1 MEGRRDE
8 RTVSIRASCRPL
20 LERRQRA
27 GPGFGS
33 VAWVLV
39 VVIYPE
45 QWLSVVG
52 RCTASGCG
60 FGLALARGAPPFLGR
75 GLAAEADDGVV
86 VVAVGLRSVTAS
98 GVVGVTVG
106 VFLGCPGPA
115 VAVAP
120 ERHLSTRRKPLLGSP
135 ALAVIS
141 CSVAGAGGRSRSVS
155 AERTGRSTSTP
166 RLARVAA
173 ASSRHYA
180 DRSTQR
186 RTGSSRDRSC
196 LGVTADLAGT
206 DRVQRDEFGSVDE
219 SHVQKPMQTGRR
231 SP

>member
-75 GLAAEADDGVV
+75 GLADEADDGVV

-120 ERHLSTRRKPLLGSP
+120 ERHPVDAAENAAGLSSLGGRLLLGSW
-135 ALAVIS
+135 
-141 CSVAGAGGRSRSVS
+141 GRRAI
-155 AERTGRSTSTP
+155 AER
-166 RLARVAA
+166 V
-173 ASSRHYA
+173 
-180 DRSTQR
+180 
-186 RTGSSRDRSC
+186 C
-196 LGVTADLAGT
+196 
-206 DRVQRDEFGSVDE
+206 
-219 SHVQKPMQTGRR
+219 
-231 SP
+231 